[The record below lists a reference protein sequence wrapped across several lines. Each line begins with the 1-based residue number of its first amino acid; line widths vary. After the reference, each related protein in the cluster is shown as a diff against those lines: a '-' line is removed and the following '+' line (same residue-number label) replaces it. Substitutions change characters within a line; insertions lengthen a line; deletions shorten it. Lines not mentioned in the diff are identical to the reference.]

1 MPSDKFAG
9 KITMQ
14 KTDNKKAMFKL
25 IEQWKESGLSQKIF
39 CEQLQIRY
47 HVFHYWY
54 KRYKTMNGAEVNTV
68 SAFVPLHI
76 SQTVS
81 TDPFAEIIFADGK
94 RLLLNQFVDVQFLRN
109 LLS

>member
-1 MPSDKFAG
+1 
-9 KITMQ
+9 MQ
-14 KTDNKKAMFKL
+14 KSENKTAMFKL
-25 IEQWKESGLSQKIF
+25 IEQWKESSMSQKLF
-39 CEQLQIRY
+39 CEQMQIRY

-54 KRYKTMNGAEVNTV
+54 KQYKMVNGSETPAV

-76 SQTVS
+76 NQTIS

-94 RLLLNQFVDVQFLRN
+94 RLLLNQFVDVHFLRN